1 MRLNFT
7 SIILIILFYF
17 CSEPLVAQQTL
28 PILINKTFTNSPLP
42 QVLDAIQGK
51 YKLTIYYQR
60 EWINTIKV
68 TANFQS
74 RPVAG
79 ALNQLL
85 SGSIYLL
92 FSIIR

>member
-1 MRLNFT
+1 MRLNSTF
-7 SIILIILFYF
+7 IILIILFYL
-17 CSEPLVAQQTL
+17 CSGTLVTQQTSA
-28 PILINKTFTNSPLP
+28 ILINKKFTNSPLP
-42 QVLDAIQGK
+42 QVLDAIQGR
-51 YKLTIYYQR
+51 YKLTIYYKR

-68 TANFQS
+68 TANFQR
-74 RPVAG
+74 RPIAG